1 MPSSLQLYIFIQES
15 ADSPNRVTIT
25 SLGAFRCHFR
35 RELSA
40 CRHWVVR
47 HKSYFSTTNL
57 LSLLA
62 THYLQAR
69 KAWSL
74 PSGKS
79 GFDSISPKDKLL
91 VCRFLDEN
99 ISDQVFKT
107 VSSNQPS
114 VFQRWV
120 GFLLHPFYCASAGS
134 TSSSVVVGTRP
145 SSHVSFH

>member
-74 PSGKS
+74 PFGKS

-91 VCRFLDEN
+91 VCRFLNKNNQDSSSKNLQTLEPTLVSPLTSSLFTASRGDGVCRFLDEN
-99 ISDQVFKT
+99 ISYQLF
-107 VSSNQPS
+107 
-114 VFQRWV
+114 
-120 GFLLHPFYCASAGS
+120 
-134 TSSSVVVGTRP
+134 
-145 SSHVSFH
+145 